1 MTPFIIGNIQFT
13 LSLLVYSAIA
23 VLYVMPA
30 LRRRGYREA
39 VLPLFLIHAFR
50 YGPLTLLMP
59 EQVDPALPLG
69 VREVIAY
76 GIWRP
81 HFSPSWQSC
90 CWGCR

>member
-1 MTPFIIGNIQFT
+1 MELTERYCVI
-13 LSLLVYSAIA
+13 
-23 VLYVMPA
+23 MPA

-39 VLPLFLIHAFR
+39 VLPLLLIHAFR

-81 HFSPSWQSC
+81 HFSIWSE
-90 CWGCR
+90 RTRT